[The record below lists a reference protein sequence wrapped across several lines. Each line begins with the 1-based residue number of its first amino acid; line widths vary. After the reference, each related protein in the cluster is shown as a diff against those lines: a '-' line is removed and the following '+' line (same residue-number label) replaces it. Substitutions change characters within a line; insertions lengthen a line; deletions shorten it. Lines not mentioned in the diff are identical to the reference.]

1 MKQMFNAR
9 DLAVAQGVAAALLF
23 LSIPCF
29 TWLGLG
35 TRQTIGALH
44 GLASMLTVI
53 VSAFLLHLTYP
64 LLRGREEAAKRLIG
78 PLWIT
83 NLLTLLSVI
92 FGNWL
97 YIGYRAHD
105 GVQQWYLAN
114 APAAHTVVMEYKEFV
129 SLFPLPLGLAAAFL
143 LWRYREDLHGSGVAH
158 VVTMLI
164 TLLWICLLIGLA
176 TGLGLAKLKL
186 V

>member
-1 MKQMFNAR
+1 MFNAR

-53 VSAFLLHLTYP
+53 VSTFLLHLAYP
-64 LLRGREEAAKRLIG
+64 LLRGREEAAKRLTG

-83 NLLTLLSVI
+83 NLLTLLSVV

-105 GVQQWYLAN
+105 GAQQWFLAN
-114 APAAHTVVMEYKEFV
+114 SPAAHTVLMEYKEFV
-129 SLFPLPLGLAAAFL
+129 SLFPLPLGVAAAFL
-143 LWRYREDLHGSGVAH
+143 LWRHRADLHESGVGQVAA
-158 VVTMLI
+158 MLI
-164 TLLWICLLIGLA
+164 TLLWVCLLIGLA
-176 TGLGLAKLKL
+176 LGLGLAKLKL